1 MSPEWLVKFSK
12 WSNENM
18 RMSYR
23 IALVAIAFFAL
34 AFSAVANAY
43 EKGDWLVRVG
53 AGMVDPDSDNGRV
66 DALDVGIDVDSGASL
81 VFNGTYFVSSNVA
94 FEVLA
99 ALPFKHD
106 VDLEGLGQVA
116 EVKHL
121 PPTFSLQYH
130 FDTGNNF
137 RPYVGAGLNWTIFFD
152 EDTEG
157 ALAGTDLDLDDSVGL
172 AAQVGADFDI
182 SDTMF
187 VNFDFR
193 YIDIEADAEVSPGG
207 IEFDVPIDPFV
218 YSLTLGWKF

>member
-1 MSPEWLVKFSK
+1 
-12 WSNENM
+12 
-18 RMSYR
+18 
-23 IALVAIAFFAL
+23 
-34 AFSAVANAY
+34 
-43 EKGDWLVRVG
+43 
-53 AGMVDPDSDNGRV
+53 MVDPDSDNGTV
-66 DALDVGIDVDSGASL
+66 PTLDVGIDVDSGASL
-81 VFNGTYFVSSNVA
+81 VFNGTYFFTPNVA

-99 ALPFKHD
+99 ALPFSHD
-106 VDLEGLGQVA
+106 VDLDGIGKVA

-157 ALAGTDLDLDDSVGL
+157 ALAGTDLDLDDSFGF

-182 SDTMF
+182 NDSMF

-193 YIDIEADAEVSPGG
+193 YIDIGPEADVSPLGL
-207 IEFDVPIDPFV
+207 EFDVDIDPFV
-218 YSLTLGWKF
+218 YSLTMGWKF

>member
-1 MSPEWLVKFSK
+1 MKT
-12 WSNENM
+12 
-18 RMSYR
+18 SYR
-23 IALVAIAFFAL
+23 ILTVAIAFLAL
-34 AFSAVANAY
+34 TYSAFANAY
-43 EKGDWLVRVG
+43 EKGDWLLRVG
-53 AGMVDPDSDNGRV
+53 AGMVDPDSGNGTV
-66 DALDVGIDVDSGASL
+66 PTLDVGVDVDSGTSL
-81 VFNGTYFVSSNVA
+81 VFNGTYFFTPNVA

-99 ALPFKHD
+99 ALPFSHD
-106 VDLEGLGQVA
+106 VNLDGIGKVA

-157 ALAGTDLDLDDSVGL
+157 ALAGTDLDLDDSFGF

-182 SDTMF
+182 NDSMF

-193 YIDIEADAEVSPGG
+193 YIDIGPEADVSPLGL
-207 IEFDVPIDPFV
+207 EFDVDIDPFV

>member
-1 MSPEWLVKFSK
+1 
-12 WSNENM
+12 M
-18 RMSYR
+18 RMTFR
-23 IALVAIAFFAL
+23 IALVAVAFIAL
-34 AFSAVANAY
+34 VFSAVAKAH

-53 AGMVDPDSDNGRV
+53 AGMVDPDSDNGTV
-66 DALDVGIDVDSGASL
+66 PGLDVGIDVDSGASL
-81 VFNGTYFVSSNVA
+81 VFNGTYFFTPNVA

-99 ALPFKHD
+99 ALPFSHD

-130 FDTGNNF
+130 FDLGNKF

-157 ALAGTDLDLDDSVGL
+157 ALAGTDLDLDDSLGL
-172 AAQVGADFDI
+172 AAQVGANIDI
-182 SDTMF
+182 NESMF

-193 YIDIEADAEVSPGG
+193 YIDIEAEADVSPLGL
-207 IEFDVPIDPFV
+207 EFDIPIEPFV
-218 YSLTLGWKF
+218 YSLTLGWNF

>member
-1 MSPEWLVKFSK
+1 MKT
-12 WSNENM
+12 
-18 RMSYR
+18 SYR
-23 IALVAIAFFAL
+23 ILIV
-34 AFSAVANAY
+34 AVAFLALTYSAFANAH
-43 EKGDWLVRVG
+43 EKGDWLLRVG
-53 AGMVDPDSDNGRV
+53 AGMVDPDSDNGTV
-66 DALDVGIDVDSGASL
+66 PTLDVGVDVDSGVSL
-81 VFNGTYFVSSNVA
+81 VFNGTYFFTPNIA
-94 FEVLA
+94 LEVLA
-99 ALPFKHD
+99 ALPFSHD
-106 VDLEGLGQVA
+106 VDLDGIGKVA

-157 ALAGTDLDLDDSVGL
+157 ALAGTDLDLDDSVGF

-182 SDTMF
+182 NESMF

-193 YIDIEADAEVSPGG
+193 YIDIEPEAEVSPLGL
-207 IEFDVPIDPFV
+207 EFDVPIDPFV

>member
-23 IALVAIAFFAL
+23 IALVAIAFLAL
-34 AFSAVANAY
+34 VFSAAANAY

-53 AGMVDPDSDNGRV
+53 VGMVDPDSNNGN
-66 DALDVGIDVDSGASL
+66 VGGASVDVDSGVSL
-81 VFNGTYFVSSNVA
+81 VFNGTYFFTPNVA

-99 ALPFKHD
+99 ALPFAHD
-106 VDLEGLGQVA
+106 VDLEGAGQVA
-116 EVKHL
+116 EIKHL

-130 FDTGNNF
+130 FDTGNRF
-137 RPYVGAGLNWTIFFD
+137 HPYVGAGFNYTIIFD

-157 ALAGTDLDLDDSVGL
+157 ALAGTDLELDNSFGF
-172 AAQVGADFDI
+172 AAQVGADVDI
-182 SDTMF
+182 NESMF

-193 YIDIEADAEVSPGG
+193 YLDIESDADVSPLGL
-207 IEFDVPIDPFV
+207 EFDVPIDPFV
-218 YSLTLGWKF
+218 YSLTLGWRF